1 MSLVKIS
8 RAVSLT
14 TPDKCA
20 RNTSCFMR
28 LGFCGCHTAL
38 LWQLITNTV
47 CEVIPKEE
55 LPMLNKDRIP
65 GISEWCLQGAAGG
78 GSTHLGISVRGFI
91 GHPSSDPTAPCTIC
105 NCLYAYSRFTR
116 SNVLHGQESH
126 LLFLPP

>member
-1 MSLVKIS
+1 
-8 RAVSLT
+8 
-14 TPDKCA
+14 
-20 RNTSCFMR
+20 MR

-91 GHPSSDPTAPCTIC
+91 KWW
-105 NCLYAYSRFTR
+105 
-116 SNVLHGQESH
+116 ESEEFH
-126 LLFLPP
+126 